1 MKKPLYCLCIQN
13 MIFAPFIN
21 ATQSVNCPPGPT
33 KNQTLFDKKNP
44 TQNSNRKTLAI
55 LNQQRLGQ

>member
-1 MKKPLYCLCIQN
+1 

-21 ATQSVNCPPGPT
+21 AIQTVNCPIGPT
-33 KNQTLFDKKNP
+33 KNQTLLDKKSP
-44 TQNSNRKTLAI
+44 PQNSNRKTLAI